1 MNAAVA
7 IATTELRRFLR
18 ERSNLFF
25 VFVLPLLLVIFI
37 GIQFGGGAGTPV
49 AVVVPADDALAT
61 EVAEELD
68 ARDGL
73 RTERFD
79 DAETATEA
87 VRRGSL
93 AAAIVV
99 PDGYSAAA
107 EDGTLLP
114 VRLVLRPGS
123 DVAALR
129 GVVEAVLGPRAAVLE
144 AARGAA
150 GLLADADPA
159 QLRRTAEQLRGV
171 VPRVE
176 VTTATVGGGGGLEE
190 EFAGLGQFDLGAS
203 SQLFLFVFLTSLA
216 GSAAVIQTRQF
227 GVATRM
233 RATPTPV
240 GAILAGLV
248 GGRFVVAVL
257 QAVYIVVASRLLF
270 GVDWGDPLATT
281 VLVGLFCLVAAGA
294 AVILGAVFRNDS
306 QAGGA
311 GVGLGLVLA
320 ALGGSMVPLEV
331 FPEGARRVAMA
342 TPHGW
347 ANTAMAE
354 LVRRDG
360 GVGDV
365 LTEYAVLAAMAAVTL
380 LVGTW
385 LLRRALA
392 RPL

>member
-1 MNAAVA
+1 MSAAVA

-25 VFVLPLLLVIFI
+25 VFVLPLLLVVFI

-49 AVVVPADDALAT
+49 AVVVPSDDALAA

-73 RTERFD
+73 RTERSD
-79 DAETATEA
+79 DETAATEA

-93 AAAIVV
+93 AGAIVI
-99 PDGYSAAA
+99 PDGYAAA
-107 EDGTLLP
+107 ADEGTLLP
-114 VRLVLRPGS
+114 VRLLVRPGG
-123 DVAALR
+123 DEAALR
-129 GVVEAVLGPRAAVLE
+129 GVVEAVLAPRAAVFE

-150 GLLADADPA
+150 GLAPDADLEE
-159 QLRRTAEQLRGV
+159 LRRSADELRPV
-171 VPRVE
+171 VPQVE
-176 VTTATVGGGGGLEE
+176 VTTATAGDGGLEE

-233 RATPTPV
+233 RATPTSV

-281 VLVGLFCLVAAGA
+281 VLVALFCLVSAGA
-294 AVILGAVFRNDS
+294 AVILGSLFRNDS

-331 FPEGARRVAMA
+331 FPEGARRIAMA

-360 GVGDV
+360 GIGDV
-365 LTEYAVLAAMAAVTL
+365 VTEYAVLAAMAVGTL